1 MKTIT
6 KTFVLSLI
14 CVLSFQFTAAQ
25 PTMSSK
31 YTDTEVDGMIRA
43 YKTSHSKD
51 VRPSVV
57 LQQQFIKDFPKARD
71 IEWEVAANIYE
82 AEFEIGRTDYKAY
95 YDRNAGLLMY
105 IQEVRGSEL
114 PAIVKNGAEAKY
126 PNYKFDDI
134 KRIVKGKEIFYQV
147 EMKKEQLEIK
157 ATFRENGTFVKEILD

>member
-6 KTFVLSLI
+6 KTLFLLLI
-14 CVLSFQFTAAQ
+14 SILSFQFTAAQ
-25 PTMSSK
+25 PTISSK

-43 YKTSHSKD
+43 YKTSYSKD
-51 VRPSVV
+51 IRPSAA

-71 IEWEVAANIYE
+71 IEWEAAGNVYE
-82 AEFEIGRTDYKAY
+82 ADFEIGRTDYKAY
-95 YDRNAGLLMY
+95 YDQNAGLLMY
-105 IQEVRGSEL
+105 VHEIRQSGL

-134 KRIVKGKEIFYQV
+134 KRIVKGKETFYQI
-147 EMKKEQLEIK
+147 EMKKEQMEIK

>member
-51 VRPSVV
+51 VRPSVA

-71 IEWEVAANIYE
+71 IEWEVSANIYE
-82 AEFEIGRTDYKAY
+82 AEF
-95 YDRNAGLLMY
+95 
-105 IQEVRGSEL
+105 
-114 PAIVKNGAEAKY
+114 
-126 PNYKFDDI
+126 
-134 KRIVKGKEIFYQV
+134 
-147 EMKKEQLEIK
+147 
-157 ATFRENGTFVKEILD
+157 